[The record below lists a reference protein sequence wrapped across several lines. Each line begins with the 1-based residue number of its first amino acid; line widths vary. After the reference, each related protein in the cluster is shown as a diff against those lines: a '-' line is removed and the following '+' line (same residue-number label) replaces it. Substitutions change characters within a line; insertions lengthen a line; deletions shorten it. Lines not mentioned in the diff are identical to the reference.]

1 MSESLQGKKTPKEEL
16 EILSQAFQTFNE
28 ATQQLQDSYDD
39 LKGRVKL
46 LDLELAKKNEELEKN
61 LAEKEEVKNYLN
73 NILESLTT
81 GVIVIDK
88 QGKITT
94 FNKTAGLITGLTPES
109 CLGKTLPDLFQDYLF
124 ENMVSRLAKT
134 G

>member
-1 MSESLQGKKTPKEEL
+1 MSESLQGEKPPKEEL

-39 LKGRVKL
+39 LKERVKL

-73 NILESLTT
+73 NIASNSAQKNINL
-81 GVIVIDK
+81 
-88 QGKITT
+88 
-94 FNKTAGLITGLTPES
+94 
-109 CLGKTLPDLFQDYLF
+109 KTLNSLIVFIPEFSEQ
-124 ENMVSRLAKT
+124 LAISKILT
-134 G
+134 DMD